1 MKTPFNLDKG
11 IYFEDSGSTLLW
23 ADDFE
28 SIREIDNPEISGNG
42 YILKWRNKICLGGQK
57 LNVSVIRND
66 YNNYNNKLESVEFE
80 EQNGEPWKTYE
91 KYSRLMKEYFGNPNE
106 YKDDGYGRP
115 TELWNIN
122 DVQIIIGVGE
132 RFTEFEIFSIRKG
145 KRFWKL
151 TNENNERTT
160 AVLSKWG
167 FWAKLKQLFVYLTEF
182 KNLN

>member
-11 IYFEDSGSTLLW
+11 IYFEDSGNTLLW
-23 ADDFE
+23 EDDFE
-28 SIREIDNPEISGNG
+28 SIRKIDNPEICGNG
-42 YILKWRNKICLGGQK
+42 YILKWRNKLCLGGQK

-66 YNNYNNKLESVEFE
+66 YNNYNNKLESVELE

-91 KYSRLMKEYFGNPNE
+91 KYSELMKKYFGNPNE
-106 YKDDGYGRP
+106 WKDDGYGRP

-151 TNENNERTT
+151 NQENNGRTT

-167 FWAKLKQLFVYLTEF
+167 FWAKLKQLFVYLTGF
-182 KNLN
+182 KNRN